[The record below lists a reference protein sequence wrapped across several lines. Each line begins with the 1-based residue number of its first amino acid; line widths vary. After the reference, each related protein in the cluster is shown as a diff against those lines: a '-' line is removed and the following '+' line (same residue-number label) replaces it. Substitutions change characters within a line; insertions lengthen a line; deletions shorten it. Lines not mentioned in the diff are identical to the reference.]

1 MPVEWIRDR
10 SVRFGTWLGERE
22 PKVLL
27 VAFLAIAGAWTF
39 IEIADSV
46 EDGETHH
53 FDAWAV
59 RSMRRADDLSQ
70 PVGPKWLHEMGRDAT
85 ALGGV
90 GWLVSFTFAVTG
102 YLWLAGKSHMA
113 TLLLVSSASGTAVAF
128 GLKSLFARP
137 RPDIVPHLSH
147 VASSS
152 FPSAH
157 SMMSAV
163 VYITLGALVA
173 SVVARRRLKAYILTL
188 SLLLTVVVGLSR
200 IYLGVHY
207 PTDVLAG
214 WMAGLVWA
222 MLCWLVA
229 RWLQRRGTVERAE

>member
-1 MPVEWIRDR
+1 MAVEWIRKL
-10 SVRFGTWLGERE
+10 SVRIGTWFGERE
-22 PKVLL
+22 PKVL
-27 VAFLAIAGAWTF
+27 VGAFLVLAGTWCF

-46 EDGETHH
+46 RDGETQH

-59 RSMRRADDLSQ
+59 RSMRRADDPSV
-70 PVGPKWLHEMGRDAT
+70 PIGPRWLQEMGRDAT

-90 GWLVSFTFAVTG
+90 GWLVSFTLAITG
-102 YLWLAGKSHMA
+102 YLWLADKSHMA
-113 TLLLVSSASGTAVAF
+113 TLLLVASAGGTAVAF
-128 GLKSLFARP
+128 GLKSLFDRP

-163 VYITLGALVA
+163 VYTTLGVLVA
-173 SVVARRRLKAYILTL
+173 SAVARRRLKAYIL
-188 SLLLTVVVGLSR
+188 SLAMLLTVVVGVSR
-200 IYLGVHY
+200 IYLGVHF

-222 MLCWLVA
+222 LLCWLVA
-229 RWLQRRGTVERAE
+229 RWLQRRGTVEPAE